1 MRNQLRSWAGK
12 ALPIDP
18 RLVAVGIVL
27 GLAAGA
33 FWVDE
38 SVEMAKAVGIA
49 TGISVSVGSWLGIRL
64 YLVIT
69 RFFISWIDAI
79 GNWIASLESVLMP
92 VGLPNQ
98 DGDYRKPRCSMVLH
112 IVLISVYATPI
123 GFVMVTIGAI
133 GSILSTQ
140 LGSLFVTALFTT
152 TLSSL
157 SALVLVVAIQS
168 WYLWR
173 VQRQVAS
180 FQRRLPQVQ
189 PILPDALPTEILDN
203 NISRTARIVRRLTGI
218 SQTAAEQA
226 TT

>member
-38 SVEMAKAVGIA
+38 SVDMAKAVGIA
-49 TGISVSVGSWLGIRL
+49 VCISVSVGSWLGLRL
-64 YLVIT
+64 YLVT
-69 RFFISWIDAI
+69 ARFFISWIDAI
-79 GNWIASLESVLMP
+79 RKQVASLEPGLMP
-92 VGLPNQ
+92 AECPVSTCDRQNPH
-98 DGDYRKPRCSMVLH
+98 RPPARH

-123 GFVMVTIGAI
+123 GFVMVTTGAI

-140 LGSLFVTALFTT
+140 LGSLFVAALFTA

-189 PILPDALPTEILDN
+189 PILPDTLPTEILN
-203 NISRTARIVRRLTGI
+203 RNISRTARIVRRLTGI
-218 SQTAAEQA
+218 SQTATEQA
-226 TT
+226 TA

>member
-27 GLAAGA
+27 GLAADA

-49 TGISVSVGSWLGIRL
+49 TGISVSVGSWLGLRL
-64 YLVIT
+64 YLVT
-69 RFFISWIDAI
+69 ARLLISWIDAI
-79 GNWIASLESVLMP
+79 RKQVADLEPQLMP
-92 VGLPNQ
+92 AECPISTDDRQNPHRPPV
-98 DGDYRKPRCSMVLH
+98 RH
-112 IVLISVYATPI
+112 IVFISVYATPV
-123 GFVMVTIGAI
+123 GFVMVTTGAI

-140 LGSLFVTALFTT
+140 LGSLFVTALFTA

-157 SALVLVVAIQS
+157 SALALVVAIQS

-180 FQRRLPQVQ
+180 FQRRLTQVQ

-203 NISRTARIVRRLTGI
+203 HIGRTARIVRRLTGI
-218 SQTAAEQA
+218 SQTATEQA
-226 TT
+226 TA